1 MTPSLA
7 LELSANDAPDAPA
20 VSVVVSTRNH
30 ARYLGD
36 TLDAIEA
43 QSLHDLELVLVD
55 NASSDETQTVVRDFL
70 DRTTRPVTYL
80 RFTADHGPA
89 VGRSAALERVRGE
102 FVAFTD
108 SDCVPS
114 AGWLDAAVRAFAAR
128 DEAVGIVQG
137 RTECY
142 EPTSPMFSHFIET
155 RRFDSSF
162 STSNVVYRRAALD
175 GHEFDRRCSYWEDTD
190 LGFRV
195 RADGWRVAFADDAL
209 VYHQVVPQTVLEWL
223 LWPRRYANWPAKAA
237 RYPEFRRTLFLRVWV
252 DPDARRVRPRARRR
266 ARHRARPET
275 GRPRAPC
282 SLRREFRPDP
292 GPARTRARG
301 QGGLARAAGRRRVL
315 RARRRQRSSS
325 IGGALMDM
333 KMFKLALR
341 HAWPAALL
349 LMLAALFG
357 SYVYV
362 QKRIPPTAKAS
373 VSVRDPL
380 TINPS
385 QYTAAQ
391 VAFDAIVKSDRLAEN
406 VQKAMGPGTPSVA
419 GKLSVE
425 VMIPSNGINISPL
438 YVVRAQDSDPK
449 RALTMV
455 KTAVDEARKLYIQ
468 LNQVGSSQLASVDR
482 QRVQASNDLAHATVA
497 LNAFNAAHG
506 GDVGTQLSTVR
517 AEFASVS
524 DHLAQAKADLA
535 TVQRVTGGAGL
546 SAANAR
552 VAAYLTQLNDTR
564 AQLMLL
570 AALEPQY
577 QNLASEL
584 START
589 SVQQFDTLHASL
601 AANAAQPINDQIKA
615 LDDATMDSKA
625 LMKILVYLLGFIVGL
640 LAAMGAIYL
649 EANRLRSREGTEHV
663 ITALCAPTLGRIP
676 RRAVV
681 EVK

>member
-1 MTPSLA
+1 
-7 LELSANDAPDAPA
+7 
-20 VSVVVSTRNH
+20 
-30 ARYLGD
+30 
-36 TLDAIEA
+36 
-43 QSLHDLELVLVD
+43 
-55 NASSDETQTVVRDFL
+55 
-70 DRTTRPVTYL
+70 
-80 RFTADHGPA
+80 
-89 VGRSAALERVRGE
+89 
-102 FVAFTD
+102 
-108 SDCVPS
+108 
-114 AGWLDAAVRAFAAR
+114 
-128 DEAVGIVQG
+128 
-137 RTECY
+137 
-142 EPTSPMFSHFIET
+142 
-155 RRFDSSF
+155 
-162 STSNVVYRRAALD
+162 
-175 GHEFDRRCSYWEDTD
+175 
-190 LGFRV
+190 
-195 RADGWRVAFADDAL
+195 
-209 VYHQVVPQTVLEWL
+209 
-223 LWPRRYANWPAKAA
+223 
-237 RYPEFRRTLFLRVWV
+237 
-252 DPDARRVRPRARRR
+252 
-266 ARHRARPET
+266 
-275 GRPRAPC
+275 
-282 SLRREFRPDP
+282 
-292 GPARTRARG
+292 
-301 QGGLARAAGRRRVL
+301 
-315 RARRRQRSSS
+315 
-325 IGGALMDM
+325 MDM

-385 QYTAAQ
+385 EYTAAQ

-438 YVVRAQDSDPK
+438 YVVRAQDPDPK

-517 AEFASVS
+517 AEFAGVS

-535 TVQRVTGGAGL
+535 TVQRVSGGTGF